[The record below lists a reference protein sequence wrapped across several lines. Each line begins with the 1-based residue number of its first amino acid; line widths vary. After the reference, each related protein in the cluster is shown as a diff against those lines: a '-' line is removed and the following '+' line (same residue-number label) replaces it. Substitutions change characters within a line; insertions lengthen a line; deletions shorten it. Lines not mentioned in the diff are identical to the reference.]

1 MLCFLLISVP
11 NIQELSKT
19 MDKEFNLDSDD
30 VKVSPLINK
39 VDSDKMAL
47 KSLDGFL
54 LILSGDGDITYVS
67 ENISEFLGLSQVP
80 H

>member
-1 MLCFLLISVP
+1 
-11 NIQELSKT
+11 

-80 H
+80 HWC